1 MEQMQ
6 DVVLI
11 EGARTPIGRFG
22 GSLKDISASQ
32 LGSIVIKEAIS
43 RSGIRESDVEEV
55 VMGNSIQVT
64 ESGYAARKASLGA
77 GIPESVPTIA
87 VNRQCSSGLEAIN
100 IAAQMIKA
108 GEIDVAVAGGLENM
122 SQSPFLLEY
131 KARFDGLR
139 LGDANMKD
147 SLIEALGC
155 PINLYHMGVT
165 AENVAERFEVSR
177 EDQDELALISHTRAV
192 QATKDGKFLN
202 QIINVDIPQRKGEP
216 VAFGSDEG
224 PREDTTLERL
234 SSLKPVFKKDGT
246 VTAGNA
252 SSINDGAAAVVLMS
266 RDKAKSLGIT
276 PQFRW
281 YARGVAGVEP
291 AIMGIGP
298 VPAVRKA
305 LQKASMDINDID
317 LVELNEA
324 FAAQALYCIRELG
337 LDMEK
342 TNVNGSGISLGHPV
356 GATGAIMTVKLMDEL
371 KTRNKSIGLVTMCV
385 GGGQGVATIF
395 ERLA

>member
-32 LGSIVIKEAIS
+32 LGSIVIKEAVS

-64 ESGYAARKASLGA
+64 EAGYAARKASLGA

-147 SLIEALGC
+147 SLIEALG
-155 PINLYHMGVT
+155 L
-165 AENVAERFEVSR
+165 S
-177 EDQDELALISHTRAV
+177 LIH
-192 QATKDGKFLN
+192 
-202 QIINVDIPQRKGEP
+202 I
-216 VAFGSDEG
+216 
-224 PREDTTLERL
+224 
-234 SSLKPVFKKDGT
+234 
-246 VTAGNA
+246 
-252 SSINDGAAAVVLMS
+252 
-266 RDKAKSLGIT
+266 
-276 PQFRW
+276 
-281 YARGVAGVEP
+281 
-291 AIMGIGP
+291 
-298 VPAVRKA
+298 
-305 LQKASMDINDID
+305 
-317 LVELNEA
+317 
-324 FAAQALYCIRELG
+324 
-337 LDMEK
+337 
-342 TNVNGSGISLGHPV
+342 
-356 GATGAIMTVKLMDEL
+356 
-371 KTRNKSIGLVTMCV
+371 
-385 GGGQGVATIF
+385 
-395 ERLA
+395 